1 MALIKCNEC
10 GSEISDKATTC
21 PKCGNPLHTSTD
33 ATTNTEV
40 QEQVEKEVKIP
51 SEEKGTWAKTKL
63 VLGIISI
70 LLFFLITL
78 QSCAAGLSNTLSEN
92 GSSSGSLGL
101 YLAIFMLIAGI
112 IGIVTRKSSGKG
124 GTIAAIVFYWL
135 GALITVGGADSF
147 SDLIIWGTVSF
158 IFGFV
163 FLGSI
168 LVNLS
173 VFNTEK
179 NKKLFKPVFGVI
191 IAIIAI
197 LGLVIGTSGN
207 DAEIDNNGI
216 KVTASESESKNE
228 KKEEAKEVKK
238 FGINETVLIETSEG
252 NYKLTITGISETK
265 ERNMFSDK
273 DPAKVVIISY
283 DYENIDYS
291 DSVNIS
297 DFNFKVYDKGNNS
310 LETYP
315 ADTKYS
321 DTISPGRKASASV
334 AYGLD
339 NTENYIEIEFFDNMF
354 SSKSDAIFALVW

>member
-10 GSEISDKATTC
+10 GNEISDKATTC
-21 PKCGNPLHTSTD
+21 PKCGNPLQTSTEE
-33 ATTNTEV
+33 TTNP
-40 QEQVEKEVKIP
+40 EVK
-51 SEEKGTWAKTKL
+51 EQAEKQVKTTSVETGTWAKTKL

-78 QSCAAGLSNTLSEN
+78 QSCTAGLSNALSEN

-101 YLAIFMLIAGI
+101 FLAIFMLIAGI

-124 GTIAAIVFYWL
+124 GTIAVIVLYWL
-135 GALITVGGADSF
+135 GTLITLGGAGSF
-147 SDLIIWGTVSF
+147 GDLMIWGTVSF

-163 FLGSI
+163 FFGSI
-168 LVNLS
+168 LVNLP

-207 DAEIDNNGI
+207 DEEIGNDGI
-216 KVTASESESKNE
+216 KVTVTEPDSKDE

-252 NYKLTITGISETK
+252 SYKLTITGITETK
-265 ERNMFSDK
+265 DRNMFSDV

-283 DYENIDYS
+283 DYENIDYA

-310 LETYP
+310 LESYP

-321 DTISPGRKASASV
+321 DSISPGRKASASV

-339 NTENYIEIEFFDNMF
+339 NAENYIEIEFFDNMF
-354 SSKSDAIFALVW
+354 SSKSDAIFALMW